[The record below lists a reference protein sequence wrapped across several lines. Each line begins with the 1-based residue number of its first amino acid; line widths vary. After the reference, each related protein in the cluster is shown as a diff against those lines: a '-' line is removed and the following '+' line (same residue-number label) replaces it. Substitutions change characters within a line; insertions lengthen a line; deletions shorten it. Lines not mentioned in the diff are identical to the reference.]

1 MKKKIAILG
10 STGSI
15 GKSLLQIIKRN
26 KKEFNILLLASN
38 KNYIELLKQTK
49 NFKVKNVIITDKKS
63 YEIFLKKNTNKK
75 IRVYNNFNHFKS
87 IFKNKIDYV
96 MSSITGIDGLKPTL
110 NVIPFTKTL
119 AVANKESIICGWNL
133 IEKEIKKFNTSFV
146 PVDSEHFS
154 IWYSLKNKKNIN
166 IKKIYLTAS
175 GGPFN
180 NLPLSKFKSIKIS
193 EALKHPNWKMGKKIS
208 IDSATMMN
216 KVFEVI
222 EAKNIFNLNLKKID
236 VLVHPKSYVHSIL
249 SFNNGM
255 VEIIAHDTDMKIPI
269 FNTLHI
275 EMNKNIYSKKIDIV
289 KLNNLNLKKINLKKF
304 PLINILKKIPKK
316 TSLFE
321 TIIVSANDELVKLFL
336 EKKIKFNDIQKKLIQ
351 IVNNKKFIKYK
362 RLKPKKIQQIIDLN
376 KQVKFQINSKSI

>member
-1 MKKKIAILG
+1 
-10 STGSI
+10 
-15 GKSLLQIIKRN
+15 
-26 KKEFNILLLASN
+26 
-38 KNYIELLKQTK
+38 
-49 NFKVKNVIITDKKS
+49 
-63 YEIFLKKNTNKK
+63 
-75 IRVYNNFNHFKS
+75 
-87 IFKNKIDYV
+87 
-96 MSSITGIDGLKPTL
+96 
-110 NVIPFTKTL
+110 
-119 AVANKESIICGWNL
+119 
-133 IEKEIKKFNTSFV
+133 
-146 PVDSEHFS
+146 
-154 IWYSLKNKKNIN
+154 
-166 IKKIYLTAS
+166 
-175 GGPFN
+175 
-180 NLPLSKFKSIKIS
+180 
-193 EALKHPNWKMGKKIS
+193 
-208 IDSATMMN
+208 MMN

-222 EAKNIFNLNLKKID
+222 EAKNIFDLNLKKID

-289 KLNNLNLKKINLKKF
+289 KLNNLNLKKVNLKKF
-304 PLINILKKIPKK
+304 SLINILKKIPKK

-362 RLKPKKIQQIIDLN
+362 RLKPKKIKQIIDLN